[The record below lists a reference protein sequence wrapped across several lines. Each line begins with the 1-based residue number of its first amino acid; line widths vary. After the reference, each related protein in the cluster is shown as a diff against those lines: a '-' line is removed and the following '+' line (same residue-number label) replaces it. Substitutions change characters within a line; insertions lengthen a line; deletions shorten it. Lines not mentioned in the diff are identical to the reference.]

1 MRIAEIKRVVSRIK
15 VVKRANQNLK
25 IKEIKEDEK
34 KEAKIKIEK
43 M

>member
-1 MRIAEIKRVVSRIK
+1 MPVSVAIISFVMQSR
-15 VVKRANQNLK
+15 RNLK